1 MVDVDGGHVEAA
13 AVRTVRALATHVVAL
28 LVLVLVVGVALGLD
42 GQDVI
47 VDVEVDVVFV
57 ESGQIG
63 FQYELAVIL
72 FDGSGPSDV
81 EGRERLPEHALL
93 KFIDCAERVVA
104 SDFSTH
110 DFGPFQSSG
119 YFGVSHI

>member
-1 MVDVDGGHVEAA
+1 M
-13 AVRTVRALATHVVAL
+13 ALR
-28 LVLVLVVGVALGLD
+28 LD

-57 ESGQIG
+57 ESGQVG
-63 FQYELAVIL
+63 LQDELAVIL
-72 FDGSGPSDV
+72 LDVGLENGSGPSDV